1 MLSVLYPL
9 HATLSG
15 EPQCKTICEYRAG
28 TEEQTRQAIAAS
40 VRSSGV
46 QRGGKLQGGHGGK
59 RKAASGE
66 KGSCMSAINS
76 DSNAGGAG
84 STDLC
89 TASRA

>member
-46 QRGGKLQGGHGGK
+46 QRGGVSYREGT
-59 RKAASGE
+59 GE
-66 KGSCMSAINS
+66 NEKPLRVRRGLA
-76 DSNAGGAG
+76 
-84 STDLC
+84 
-89 TASRA
+89 